1 MPDTT
6 RAASSATPYIIRPI
20 RTGDCKVPFVL
31 ADERHKPLKIF
42 FRKDSERASVQLITQ
57 TYVAV
62 PNDRDDRRILGFISL
77 MSAEIALGGTY
88 SVKGKPRAD
97 RYPSQP
103 AIRIARLA
111 VEDGTRGSGVG
122 RDLLSLSLSIAV
134 DRVCTSVGCRF
145 LITNAKQESVG
156 FYGKQGFTMLDTEAN
171 RASPAPVMWLDLQPY
186 VSRPV

>member
-1 MPDTT
+1 MQETT
-6 RAASSATPYIIRPI
+6 PAVSNHSPYIIRPM
-20 RTGDCKVPFVL
+20 RQGDCKVAFAL
-31 ADERHKPLKIF
+31 ADDRHKPLKIF
-42 FRKDSERASVQLITQ
+42 FRRDSERASAQLITQ

-62 PNDRDDRRILGFISL
+62 PEDPADRRILGFISL

-111 VEDGTRGSGVG
+111 VADGTRGSGIG

-156 FYGKQGFTMLDTEAN
+156 FYGKQGFTMLDTDSN

-186 VSRPV
+186 VSSSG

>member
-1 MPDTT
+1 MQDKT
-6 RAASSATPYIIRPI
+6 RAVSSHPPYIIRPI
-20 RTGDCKVPFVL
+20 RKGDCKAAFAL

-42 FRKDSERASVQLITQ
+42 FRKDSERASAQLITQ

-62 PNDRDDRRILGFISL
+62 PEDHADRRILGFISL
-77 MSAEIALGGTY
+77 MSAEIALGGTF

-111 VEDGTRGSGVG
+111 VADGTRGSGIG

-134 DRVCTSVGCRF
+134 DRVCANVGCRF

-156 FYGKQGFTMLDTEAN
+156 FYGKLGFTMLDTDSN

-186 VSRPV
+186 VPSPV

>member
-1 MPDTT
+1 MQDMTWSG
-6 RAASSATPYIIRPI
+6 SSTTPYVIRPI
-20 RTGDCKVPFVL
+20 RTGDCKVPFAL
-31 ADERHKPLKIF
+31 ADERHRPLKIF
-42 FRKDSERASVQLITQ
+42 FRKDSERASAQLITQ

-62 PNDRDDRRILGFISL
+62 PDGFDDRRILGFISL

-111 VEDGTRGSGVG
+111 VADGTRGSGIG

-145 LITNAKQESVG
+145 LIANAKQESVG
-156 FYGKQGFTMLDTEAN
+156 FYSKQGFTLLDTEAN